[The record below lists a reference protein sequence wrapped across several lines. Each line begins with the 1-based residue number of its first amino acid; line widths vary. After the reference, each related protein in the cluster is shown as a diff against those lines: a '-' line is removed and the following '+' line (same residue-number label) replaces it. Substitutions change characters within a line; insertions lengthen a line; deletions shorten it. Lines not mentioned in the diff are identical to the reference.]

1 MTKDNNLLGKFEL
14 TRIKPAPRGVPQIKV
29 TFDIDNN
36 SILEVSAVD
45 ISTGN
50 KKVVTVTSDKGKTEG
65 VRFIS
70 LKF

>member
-1 MTKDNNLLGKFEL
+1 M
-14 TRIKPAPRGVPQIKV
+14 

-65 VRFIS
+65 GQIYFTKILDFS
-70 LKF
+70 FAQ